1 MNDVVSF
8 PYTITR
14 GAQLRLIIPVLL
26 ASPFFILAV
35 LFIQGAVIIPREG
48 QDFPLLLLVLVI
60 LIPMEAAAAWV
71 LLKSLQP
78 ATLTFNPG
86 YISVKP
92 LPVLGFSAVAAQEHR
107 LADFKAA
114 VLQPVETKGYV
125 KFSLTKPMGK
135 PLLLSGHIKQ
145 DLAEQLA
152 AQLGLKIERL

>member
-1 MNDVVSF
+1 MTDVVSL

-35 LFIQGAVIIPREG
+35 LFMLGTAVIPGEG
-48 QDFPLLLLVLVI
+48 QDFPLFLFVLAI

-71 LLKSLQP
+71 LLKSVQP
-78 ATLTFNPG
+78 ATLTFDTG

-92 LPVLGFSAVAAQEHR
+92 LPILGFSAVAAQEHR
-107 LADFKAA
+107 IADFKAA

-125 KFSLTKPMGK
+125 KFSLTQPMGK
-135 PLLLSGHIKQ
+135 PLLLSGQLKQ
-145 DLAEQLA
+145 DIAEQLA
-152 AQLGLKIERL
+152 AKLGLKIERL